1 MDKNEPTHIIYMNAP
16 LSDAIDYVYAIADPV
31 QQAMMKVY
39 GLLMGDA

>member
-1 MDKNEPTHIIYMNAP
+1 MDKYEPVHIIYTNAP
-16 LSDAIDYVYAIADPV
+16 LSEVVDYVYNIAGPV